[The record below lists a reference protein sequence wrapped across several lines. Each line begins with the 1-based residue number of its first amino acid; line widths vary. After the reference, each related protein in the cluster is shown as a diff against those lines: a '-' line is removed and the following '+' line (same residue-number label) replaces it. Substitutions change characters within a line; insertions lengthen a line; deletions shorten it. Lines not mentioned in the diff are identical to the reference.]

1 MTCTNER
8 MDLCVSNGHDKVGN
22 TLLILFIVLTNDMG
36 TMMQTT
42 FADSAKVM
50 SKGQVTIPKEV
61 RKVLGV
67 QSGDK
72 VTFVVE
78 GKTVRVMNSA
88 SYAMRLLQ
96 QDMSEVADRLG
107 VEAEEDVASL
117 ISSVRSER
125 Q

>member
-1 MTCTNER
+1 
-8 MDLCVSNGHDKVGN
+8 
-22 TLLILFIVLTNDMG
+22 
-36 TMMQTT
+36 
-42 FADSAKVM
+42 M